1 MYNGT
6 ISQLKIEP
14 TVPVVMFI
22 FGVVSNLIAIV
33 VLCKS
38 RKEQK
43 GTIFYTLVCGLAV
56 TDLLGTVLAS
66 PVTIVTYVK
75 GSWPAGE
82 PLCQYFGFVLLF
94 FSLAGLS
101 IICAMSVERYVAIN
115 HAYFYNDYVNQKLA
129 GATLVAIY
137 VSNGVFCA
145 LPSLGFG
152 RVIKQYPETW
162 CFLDWR
168 TTENIHAAF
177 SYMYAGVSFVLI
189 LATVICNVAV
199 CCALMR
205 MHRRFVR
212 RMSLGSDQG
221 RGTEVG
227 RKRSCRRLAGA
238 EIHMVVLLIATS
250 AVVLVC
256 SIPLVVQVFINQI
269 YKIPVEKRLDKNPD
283 LLAIRFASINPIL
296 DPWIYILLR
305 KAVLI
310 KLTKNINYLF
320 CKFIT
325 RGQQKQASFH
335 WLEIGQQRVTSI
347 ICKDSLSLVSRNMRE
362 VRSPS
367 QTLFYL
373 SVITEPLKDTC
384 NSGRIGSSSY
394 SSKHLGNR
402 SSSESEAETCTVT
415 HTSHPSSPKESD
427 PKMKLTS

>member
-1 MYNGT
+1 MYNST
-6 ISQLKIEP
+6 VSLLRMEP

-43 GTIFYTLVCGLAV
+43 ETIFYTLVCGLAV

-75 GSWPAGE
+75 GSWPTGE

-115 HAYFYNDYVNQKLA
+115 HAYFYNDYVNQRLA
-129 GATLVAIY
+129 SATLLAIY

-145 LPSLGFG
+145 LPSVGFG
-152 RVIKQYPETW
+152 RVTKQYPETW

-168 TTENIHAAF
+168 TEENIHAAF
-177 SYMYAGVSFVLI
+177 SYMYAGVSVVLI

-212 RMSLGSDQG
+212 RMSLGSDQW
-221 RGTEVG
+221 RATEVG

-305 KAVLI
+305 KAVFI

-320 CKFIT
+320 CKIIA
-325 RGQQKQASFH
+325 RGQQKQANFH
-335 WLEIGQQRVTSI
+335 WLEQRRMSSI
-347 ICKDSLSLVSRNMRE
+347 ISKDSISLVSRNLRD
-362 VRSPS
+362 VRSTS
-367 QTLFYL
+367 QTFLCL
-373 SVITEPLKDTC
+373 STITEPYKDTC
-384 NSGRIGSSSY
+384 SSSHIGSSPY
-394 SSKHLGNR
+394 SSQQLGIEFSNKN
-402 SSSESEAETCTVT
+402 SSENEGEKCTINHTC
-415 HTSHPSSPKESD
+415 HPSCFKEPD
-427 PKMKLTS
+427 TN

>member
-1 MYNGT
+1 MSNGT
-6 ISQLKIEP
+6 ISHLQMEP

-22 FGVVSNLIAIV
+22 FGVMSNLIAIV

-43 GTIFYTLVCGLAV
+43 ETIFYTLVCGLAV

-115 HAYFYNDYVNQKLA
+115 HAYFYNDYVNQRLA

-145 LPSLGFG
+145 LPSVGFG
-152 RVIKQYPETW
+152 RVTMQYPQTW

-168 TTENIHAAF
+168 TENTLHAAF

-199 CCALMR
+199 CGALMR

-221 RGTEVG
+221 RATEVG

-256 SIPLVVQVFINQI
+256 SIPLVVQVLINQI
-269 YKIPVEKRLDKNPD
+269 YKVPVEKRLDKNPD
-283 LLAIRFASINPIL
+283 LLAIRFASTNPIL
-296 DPWIYILLR
+296 DPWVYILLR

-320 CKFIT
+320 CKIVA
-325 RGQQKQASFH
+325 RGQQKPVNFH
-335 WLEIGQQRVTSI
+335 WLERQHASSI
-347 ICKDSLSLVSRNMRE
+347 ISKDSLSLVSRNMRE
-362 VRSPS
+362 VRSNS
-367 QTLFYL
+367 QTFLYP
-373 SVITEPLKDTC
+373 SAITDPYKDTC
-384 NSGRIGSSSY
+384 ILSHIGSSPY
-394 SSKHLGNR
+394 STKHFDAEFYNMNTL
-402 SSSESEAETCTVT
+402 ESEAQTCTIN
-415 HTSHPSSPKESD
+415 HTSHPSCFKELD
-427 PKMKLTS
+427 P